1 MDTDARLIEA
11 LWSAVAAHGWRGVTA
26 TRLAAA
32 SGLQAGELVARFPS
46 RLDLL
51 RLHAEAVDAEVMA
64 GTVPGQGGSP
74 RDRLFDVLMRRI
86 DALQNYRP
94 GLLRFMGETR
104 TDPLLGLALAP
115 VLRASMARMLE
126 AAELDAAGAAG
137 SARALGLVGVWLMTL
152 RAWEGDTTVDL
163 GRTMAALDRALDRAE
178 ATARS
183 LGLGPGDL
191 APPAQEDAPT
201 PP

>member
-11 LWSAVAAHGWRGVTA
+11 LWSTVAARGWRGLTA
-26 TRLAAA
+26 TRLAEV
-32 SGLQAGELVARFPS
+32 SGVPAGELVARFPS

-51 RLHAEAVDAEVMA
+51 RLHTEAMDAEVMA

-74 RDRLFDVLMRRI
+74 RDRLFDVMMRRI
-86 DALQNYRP
+86 DALQNHRP
-94 GLLRFMGETR
+94 GLLRFMGEAR

-126 AAELDAAGAAG
+126 AAELDAAGPAG
-137 SARALGLVGVWLMTL
+137 SARAVGLVGVWLMTL
-152 RAWEGDTTVDL
+152 RAWEGDGTVDL
-163 GRTMAALDRALDRAE
+163 GPTMAALDRALDRAE

-183 LGLGPGDL
+183 LGIGPGDL
-191 APPAQEDAPT
+191 APPAEGDGPT